1 MSAVLKPI
9 DSSDQPR
16 SLRSSRNP
24 NPSGAEPVDRSTSNV
39 RPLHEDWPTRAPRR
53 RSPTSNATVKQLP
66 TRSHPVWL
74 KGLVL
79 AQQGSA
85 VLMLLMVG
93 SVLAV
98 YGWTVY
104 VQQTWGRTYQ
114 QLETLHEEQ
123 RQMTAAIEM
132 LKYQTAQTIDAAGSD
147 LVTPQPDQLI
157 FMTPAE
163 PRSLNEDGP
172 TTPPVAPLSHSPI
185 GY

>member
-9 DSSDQPR
+9 DPSEQPR
-16 SLRSSRNP
+16 SLHASRNP
-24 NPSGAEPVDRSTSNV
+24 LGADSIDRSTSNV
-39 RPLHEDWPTRAPRR
+39 RPLHEDWPTRTPRR
-53 RSPTSNATVKQLP
+53 RRPPASNTTVKQLP
-66 TRSHPVWL
+66 TRSHPAWL

-114 QLETLHEEQ
+114 RLETLQEGQ

-132 LKYQTAQTIDAAGSD
+132 LKYQTAQTVDTEGSD
-147 LVTPQPDQLI
+147 LVMPQPDQLI

-163 PRSLNEDGP
+163 PRSLNEDRL
-172 TTPPVAPLSHSPI
+172 TTPPVAPSSRSPI